1 MGVQNSSMGD
11 VALSPTSQ
19 GASNISTAAT
29 SKVQPRV
36 VAATVAGNALEFFDF
51 TTYAFF
57 AVYIGQTF
65 FPADEPLVTVML
77 SVAVFGVGFITR
89 PLGGLLIGAFADR
102 AGRKPAMLLT
112 IALITVGTIGMALT
126 PSYASIGLAAP
137 IIVIACRL
145 VQRLALG
152 G

>member
-1 MGVQNSSMGD
+1 MGIQNSSMGD

-19 GASNISTAAT
+19 GVSNISTAAT

-65 FPADEPLVTVML
+65 FPADEPLVT
-77 SVAVFGVGFITR
+77 GC
-89 PLGGLLIGAFADR
+89 
-102 AGRKPAMLLT
+102 
-112 IALITVGTIGMALT
+112 
-126 PSYASIGLAAP
+126 
-137 IIVIACRL
+137 CR
-145 VQRLALG
+145 
-152 G
+152 